1 MLPAPPAPTPGTAA
15 ASKKDGN
22 PVPIV
27 RLHTSTSRLYLRTFI
42 YTHIHI
48 TCIVWSYLQ
57 VPSALPLASPSPA
70 PCHALQCLKSVV
82 LSGWNPPPASRR
94 FVGDLLYVEVRTLDD
109 TLLHITA
116 SPNGFYLNK

>member
-1 MLPAPPAPTPGTAA
+1 M
-15 ASKKDGN
+15 
-22 PVPIV
+22 
-27 RLHTSTSRLYLRTFI
+27 
-42 YTHIHI
+42 
-48 TCIVWSYLQ
+48 
-57 VPSALPLASPSPA
+57 
-70 PCHALQCLKSVV
+70 QCLKSVV